1 MQGTVLSDCR
11 LCPHRCGVDRT
22 AGQTGVCGVADR
34 PRLSGYFARRG
45 EEHWISG
52 TQGSGMLFFSGCT
65 QACVFCQNFDINLE
79 LGGND
84 TTAEALAEHMLFLQ
98 EEGCHN
104 IHWVTPTQQLPF
116 ALEALERARSRGLTL
131 PLVYN
136 TGGYESVETLRMLDG
151 VVDVY
156 LPDFKFW
163 SEELAWRY
171 LRVRHYPEVVREA
184 LLEMNRQVGDL
195 VLDGAGLATRGLAVR
210 HLVMPGCL
218 EDAGHVFDWI
228 AKTLGPRIQV
238 NVMPFY
244 EPVYR
249 ASRHETIARAT
260 LHEEWCQAMERATA
274 AGLTNL
280 YRYPNR
286 PYPRHQN
293 PVLAGFLPNPAFS
306 VTGAAGES

>member
-1 MQGTVLSDCR
+1 M
-11 LCPHRCGVDRT
+11 DRT
-22 AGQTGVCGVADR
+22 AGQTGVCGVSDR

-45 EEHWISG
+45 EEQWVSG
-52 TQGSGMLFFSGCT
+52 TLGSGMLFFCGCT

-79 LGGND
+79 LSGHD
-84 TTAEALAEHMLFLQ
+84 TTVEVLAEHMLFLQ

-116 ALEALERARSRGLTL
+116 ALDALELARSRGLTL

-136 TGGYESVETLRMLDG
+136 TGGYESVETLRMLEG

-163 SEELAWRY
+163 SEDLAWRY
-171 LRVRHYPEVVREA
+171 LRVRRYPEVVRQA
-184 LLEMNRQVGDL
+184 LLEMKRQVGDL
-195 VLDGAGLATRGLAVR
+195 VLDDAGLAIRGLAVR

-218 EDAGHVFDWI
+218 EDAGHVFDWV
-228 AKTLGPRIQV
+228 AEALGPLTQV

-244 EPVYR
+244 EPMYR
-249 ASRHETIARAT
+249 ASRHEEIARAT
-260 LHEEWCQAMERATA
+260 LHEEWYQAMERATA

-280 YRYPNR
+280 YRYPSR

-293 PVLAGFLPNPAFS
+293 PVVAAFS
-306 VTGAAGES
+306 PRPGVSIAGVVGGS